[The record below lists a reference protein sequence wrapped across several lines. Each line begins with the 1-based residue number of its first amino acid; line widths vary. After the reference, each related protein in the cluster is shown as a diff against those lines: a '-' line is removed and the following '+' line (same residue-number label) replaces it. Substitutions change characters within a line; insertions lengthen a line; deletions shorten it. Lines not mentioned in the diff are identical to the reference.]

1 MKIVP
6 QFADPNIY
14 QIWVYKKVDKRA
26 PSLHQIVDP
35 SRNQTF
41 AEDDLPAENENVFYF
56 LQVIFEDGSQTD
68 YSKRKSISK

>member
-1 MKIVP
+1 MSWLVKSENSS

-41 AEDDLPAENENVFYF
+41 AEDDLPAENENVFLLF
-56 LQVIFEDGSQTD
+56 ASNI
-68 YSKRKSISK
+68 